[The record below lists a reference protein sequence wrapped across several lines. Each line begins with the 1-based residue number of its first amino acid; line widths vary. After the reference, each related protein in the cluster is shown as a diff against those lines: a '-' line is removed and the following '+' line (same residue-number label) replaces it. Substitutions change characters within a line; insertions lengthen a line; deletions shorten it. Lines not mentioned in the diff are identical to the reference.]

1 MSLRPVQIAFNAAD
15 DVALGAFWAELLGYA
30 SEEEEPGVTC
40 LTPKDAEY
48 LAPGTFG
55 VDVVRT
61 PDPEATRYRVHLD
74 LGAADQQEYQRFT
87 QRALSLGARRVG
99 LDQDG
104 APWEVFAD
112 PEGNLFC
119 ILEPTAETPSTE
131 DVSCPIAQVVL
142 HCEDPQHLAR
152 FWDEALDWVRSD
164 GPWAPES
171 HDVVRFRSASGTGPY
186 LTLLRAEE
194 PDALAGRAHL
204 DLRPYADGDR
214 TAEAARLRTLGA
226 QDLDLGQ
233 GDAPW
238 TVLADPEGNPF
249 CVLSPGGHPHAP

>member
-40 LTPKDAEY
+40 LTPQDADY

-61 PDPEATRYRVHLD
+61 PDPETTRYRVHLD
-74 LGAADQQEYQRFT
+74 LGAADHTEYSRLIDK
-87 QRALSLGARRVG
+87 ALALGARRANIG
-99 LDQDG
+99 QGD
-104 APWEVFAD
+104 APWEVLAD

-119 ILEPTAETPSTE
+119 VLKPTAQAPSIE
-131 DVSCPIAQVVL
+131 DVRCPIAQVVI
-142 HCEDPQHLAR
+142 HCADPQRLAS
-152 FWDEALDWVRSD
+152 FWDQALDWVRSD
-164 GPWAPES
+164 APWAPAS
-171 HDVVRFRSASGTGPY
+171 HDVVRFRSASGTGPF
-186 LTLLRAEE
+186 LTLLRTEE

-204 DLRPYADGDR
+204 DLRPYAGGDR
-214 TAEAARLRTLGA
+214 ADESARLRTMGA
-226 QDLDLGQ
+226 TDLDLGQ